1 MKTNY
6 FYIDETGH
14 INNDEPIFA
23 YGCIKTD
30 TPKLIEKVLE
40 ELKEE
45 LAEDPLLAK
54 FGEKI
59 LKNNF
64 HATADHFDVR
74 TQFYRILPLLNYR
87 AYFTVL
93 FKNDNYYK
101 KLKAEKEDHDIIK
114 SMLLKIIKPRITKNK
129 DDKNIFFIETLEVQK
144 KSLKKIVEEIFDLFK
159 HDYHIDY
166 KIVDK
171 HCQNMPVVDYLCFVL
186 NKVLIQKENE
196 NEKIAEWVTRTFEIL
211 KDKIALIHFQN
222 EDSYYSRHGAINK
235 QIELNNLESKRQC
248 IKDK

>member
-14 INNDEPIFA
+14 INNDEPMFA

-54 FGEKI
+54 FGEKL

-64 HATADHFDVR
+64 HATGDHFDVR
-74 TQFYRILPLLNYR
+74 TQFYRILPLINYR

-93 FKNDNYYK
+93 FKNDDYYK
-101 KLKAEKEDHDIIK
+101 RLKTEKEDHEIIK
-114 SMLLKIIKPRITKNK
+114 SMLLKIIKPRITKNRN
-129 DDKNIFFIETLEVQK
+129 DKNIFFIETLEVQN
-144 KSLKKIVEEIFDLFK
+144 KSLKKIVEEIFDIFK
-159 HDYHIDY
+159 DDYNIEY
-166 KIVDK
+166 TIVDK
-171 HCQNMPVVDYLCFVL
+171 HCQNMPVVDYSCFIL

-196 NEKIAEWVTRTFEIL
+196 NKNIAEWVARTFEIL
-211 KDKIALIHFQN
+211 KDKIGLIHFQN
-222 EDSYYSRHGAINK
+222 EDSFYSRHATKNK
-235 QIELNNLESKRQC
+235 QIELNNLKLKRQC

>member
-14 INNDEPIFA
+14 INNNEPMFA

-40 ELKEE
+40 ELKVE

-64 HATADHFDVR
+64 HATGDHFDVR

-93 FKNDNYYK
+93 FKNDDYYK
-101 KLKAEKEDHDIIK
+101 NLKKENDDHEIIK
-114 SMLLKIIKPRITKNK
+114 SMLLKIIKPRITKNRN
-129 DDKNIFFIETLEVQK
+129 DKNIFFIETLEVQN
-144 KSLKKIVEEIFDLFK
+144 KSLNTIVEEIFNIFNNDFNVEYL
-159 HDYHIDY
+159 
-166 KIVDK
+166 IVDK
-171 HCQNMPVVDYLCFVL
+171 HCQNMPIVDYLCYIL
-186 NKVLIQKENE
+186 NKIFVQKENE
-196 NEKIAEWVTRTFEIL
+196 NNTIAEWVARTFEIL
-211 KDKIALIHFQN
+211 KDKIALIHFLN
-222 EDSYYSRHGAINK
+222 EDSFYSRHSHKNK
-235 QIELNNLESKRQC
+235 QIELKNLKLKRQC

>member
-30 TPKLIEKVLE
+30 TPELIGNVLQD
-40 ELKEE
+40 LKEE
-45 LAEDPLLAK
+45 LAEDPLLAE
-54 FGEKI
+54 FGEKV

-64 HATADHFDVR
+64 HATGDHFDVR

-93 FKNDNYYK
+93 FKNGDYYK
-101 KLKAEKEDHDIIK
+101 TLKNEKEDHEIIK
-114 SMLLKIIKPRITKNK
+114 SMLLKIIKPRITKHRN
-129 DDKNIFFIETLEVQK
+129 DKNIFFIETLEVQNK
-144 KSLKKIVEEIFDLFK
+144 PLE
-159 HDYHIDY
+159 
-166 KIVDK
+166 KIVDEIFSIFK
-171 HCQNMPVVDYLCFVL
+171 DDYNIEYSIVDKNCQNMPIVDYLCFIL
-186 NKVLIQKENE
+186 NKIFIQKENE
-196 NEKIAEWVTRTFEIL
+196 NKSIAEWVSRTFEIL
-211 KDKIALIHFQN
+211 KDKIGLIHFQN
-222 EDSYYSRHGAINK
+222 EDSFYSRSAAEDK
-235 QIELNNLESKRQC
+235 RIELKNLKTKRQC